1 MIRSVSRNAG
11 TLEACN
17 ISAFDWLALSKTAVH
32 PSLQVRLCN
41 AVVIYLATHM
51 SDHEAVTRDTGRSM
65 MMRYGCIALAKAM
78 PALPNEPD
86 R

>member
-17 ISAFDWLALSKTAVH
+17 ISAFDWMALSKTAVH

-41 AVVIYLATHM
+41 IVLIYLTTYLSVHKTI
-51 SDHEAVTRDTGRSM
+51 TRDMERRT
-65 MMRYGCIALAKAM
+65 MRCGCILLAKAT
-78 PALPNEPD
+78 PVLSNEPD